1 MEGWVQCRPCDS
13 NILLSVVDLGATP
26 PCEKFLTADELDL
39 PERIFPLHLRLREDL
54 LGGLSA
60 KGG

>member
-1 MEGWVQCRPCDS
+1 
-13 NILLSVVDLGATP
+13 VDLGATP